1 MCWAISSKGE
11 IEIYDDV
18 FPDVDDAVKLMVM
31 DDISGAMNQYNKKA
45 RK

>member
-1 MCWAISSKGE
+1 MLGHFLKNE
-11 IEIYDDV
+11 LEIYDDV
-18 FPDVDDAVKLMVM
+18 FPDVDNAVKLMVI

>member
-1 MCWAISSKGE
+1 MCIRDR

-18 FPDVDDAVKLMVM
+18 FPDVDEAVKLMVM